1 LLLCGLIWKG
11 SSAAAAPLLFKLFP
25 FFRCHG
31 HPSLAEPVFP
41 TAPMAETTAAT
52 ETAEQDLR
60 EDQQPQG
67 LPEGDDGQVKD
78 LGDQCIPQQHDDGA
92 EGEYAEDGK
101 EKEARKFCSAKTSHG
116 IYFICVRQFGVP
128 ASADVRLDTLMF
140 DDLLIKA

>member
-1 LLLCGLIWKG
+1 
-11 SSAAAAPLLFKLFP
+11 
-25 FFRCHG
+25 
-31 HPSLAEPVFP
+31 
-41 TAPMAETTAAT
+41 MAETTAAT

-92 EGEYAEDGK
+92 EGEYAQDGK

-116 IYFICVRQFGVP
+116 IYF
-128 ASADVRLDTLMF
+128 LMF
-140 DDLLIKA
+140 NDFFIEAFQSLAKVEDRISFPGDEGIHLFSGDLSDLLEGKTIHLMP